1 MIYDKK
7 KIKKVEIQETWWL
20 LWHKRTLN
28 IMLFACMHTA
38 VLTGLRY
45 VKIHLAAVV
54 LKWLRVLKMIL
65 FHKKLK
71 CIKIHDI

>member
-1 MIYDKK
+1 MIYDKKK

-54 LKWLRVLKMIL
+54 L
-65 FHKKLK
+65 
-71 CIKIHDI
+71 